1 MNPWHKPIAGLAFVL
16 ISVAIVAILPYVSAA
31 APQGA
36 SGTPLYL
43 PVILKNAPLTPTPT
57 RTSTA
62 TPTGT
67 ATATATTT
75 LTPTPTETP
84 ITPTIPITVA
94 PGGLHVFSPISI
106 TIHVN
111 DMVRWT
117 WAGTFH
123 TVTSGTW
130 PTADNQFCSP
140 DNSNCSVAN
149 TSNAGATFDH
159 QFTVPGTYEYF
170 CQIHGGSGM
179 TGTVV
184 VIP

>member
-1 MNPWHKPIAGLAFVL
+1 MVATLPL
-16 ISVAIVAILPYVSAA
+16 ISLA

-36 SGTPLYL
+36 VGTPLYL
-43 PVILKNAPLTPTPT
+43 PVILKNAPQ
-57 RTSTA
+57 TA
-62 TPTGT
+62 TPTGI

-84 ITPTIPITVA
+84 LTPTIPITVA

-111 DMVRWT
+111 DTVRWT
-117 WAGTFH
+117 WGDDFH
-123 TVTSGTW
+123 TVTSGTY

-140 DNSNCSVAN
+140 SNSNCGVAN
-149 TSNAGATFDH
+149 TSNAGATFDRK
-159 QFTVPGTYEYF
+159 FSAPGTYAYF

-179 TGTVV
+179 TATIVV
-184 VIP
+184 MP